1 MRDNLISLTDKILH
15 KYIEKRR
22 PPEEIRSQVDL
33 GYTYD
38 GKNIEFYERRP
49 IWNDPSRYENYYYAK
64 ITYVKTGQIWKLY
77 WKRASGKWEGYSELP
92 TSTHLEEL
100 LACIDED
107 AFGCFKG

>member
-1 MRDNLISLTDKILH
+1 MRDNLISLTDKILQDF
-15 KYIEKRR
+15 IEKIR

-38 GKNIEFYERRP
+38 GKNIELYERRP
-49 IWNDPSRYENYYYAK
+49 IWNNPSKVENYPYAK
-64 ITYVKTGQIWKLY
+64 ITYVKTSQIWKLY
-77 WKRASGKWEGYSELP
+77 WKRASGKWEAYSDLP

-107 AFGCFKG
+107 AFGCFYG